1 MISKYSHKGLTWI
14 DLESPKEEEIIY
26 ILEEYTIPIFIKDEI
41 FSKPTNDVIRL
52 DHGFI
57 FAYLNFSSDQSEKN
71 DTNKVIFIISDNY
84 IITIHDKPI
93 EALSEFLKEMELDT
107 LKNEKFD
114 INNNKLLFAHLMK
127 SLFVNSQKQI
137 LSNTIRINTLKN
149 QLSRKNKQLRS
160 LFLLATFLIIAI
172 ILLSAYVFNHI

>member
-1 MISKYSHKGLTWI
+1 MISKYHHKELNWV

-57 FAYLNFSSDQSEKN
+57 FAYLNFSSDQREKS
-71 DTNKVIFIISDNY
+71 DINKVIFIISDNY

-93 EALSEFLKEMELDT
+93 ETLSEFLKEMELDT
-107 LKNEKFD
+107 IENKKFD

-137 LSNTIRINTLKN
+137 LSNTIRINTLKK
-149 QLSRKNKQLRS
+149 QLGRKNKQLIS
-160 LFLLATFLIIAI
+160 LFLLATFLIIVI
-172 ILLSAYVFNHI
+172 ILLSIYVISLI